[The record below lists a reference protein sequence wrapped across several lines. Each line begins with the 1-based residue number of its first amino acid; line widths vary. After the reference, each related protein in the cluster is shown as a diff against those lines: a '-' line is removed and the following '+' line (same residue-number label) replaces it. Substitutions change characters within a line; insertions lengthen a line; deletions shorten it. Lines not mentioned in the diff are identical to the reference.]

1 MRISARNILA
11 GSVTKVTTGAVNSEV
26 DLTLQGG
33 DKVVAVITSDSVTH
47 LGLKEGTKAYAILKS
62 SWVIVGKELDA
73 SKISARNV
81 LHGTV
86 SKVHEGAVNNE
97 IVLKLAGGVEV
108 TAIITRDS
116 SLALGLKEGDKAD
129 AAFKANNV
137 ILAVD

>member
-26 DLTLQGG
+26 DLTLTGG
-33 DKVVAVITSDSVTH
+33 DKVVAVITNESVAH
-47 LGLKEGTKAYAILKS
+47 LGLTEGKKAYAILKS
-62 SWVIVGKELDA
+62 SWVIVGKDLDA

>member
-1 MRISARNILA
+1 
-11 GSVTKVTTGAVNSEV
+11 
-26 DLTLQGG
+26 
-33 DKVVAVITSDSVTH
+33 
-47 LGLKEGTKAYAILKS
+47 
-62 SWVIVGKELDA
+62 
-73 SKISARNV
+73 
-81 LHGTV
+81 
-86 SKVHEGAVNNE
+86 VHEGAVNNE